1 MWNLVSKHGVSTVWA
16 LMALVGGLQLLV
28 SDLPDVFAL
37 QLFWDNGA
45 FGFLGMTLGAMKL
58 FAIVLRWARLHHVLD
73 LVGIFWFVYLGC
85 VLCTTIPPMW
95 FTAVLLL
102 VMGMMIAVRQTLVLA
117 RKRGN

>member
-1 MWNLVSKHGVSTVWA
+1 MWNLVSKHGISTVWA

-45 FGFLGMTLGAMKL
+45 FGFLGMALGAMKL

-102 VMGMMIAVRQTLVLA
+102 VMGTMIAVRQTLVLA
-117 RKRGN
+117 RKRGI

>member
-1 MWNLVSKHGVSTVWA
+1 MWKLVGKHGISTVWA
-16 LMALVGGLQLLV
+16 LMAFVGGMQLLV

-37 QLFWDNGA
+37 QLLWNNGA
-45 FGFLGMTLGAMKL
+45 FGFLGMLLGVLK
-58 FAIVLRWARLHHVLD
+58 FIAISLHRVKLHHVLD
-73 LVGIFWFVYLGC
+73 LLGIFWFVYLGC

-102 VMGMMIAVRQTLVLA
+102 VMGMMIALRQTLLLA

>member
-1 MWNLVSKHGVSTVWA
+1 MWYLVSKHGISTVWG
-16 LMALVGGLQLLV
+16 LMAFLGGMQLVV

-45 FGFLGMTLGAMKL
+45 FGFLGIVLGAMKL
-58 FAIVLRWARLHHVLD
+58 IAIVLKWAWLHHVLD

-117 RKRGN
+117 RKRGG

>member
-1 MWNLVSKHGVSTVWA
+1 MSKHGISTVWG
-16 LMALVGGLQLLV
+16 LMAFLGGMQLVV

-45 FGFLGMTLGAMKL
+45 FGFLGIVLGAMKL
-58 FAIVLRWARLHHVLD
+58 IAIVLKWAWLHHVLD

-117 RKRGN
+117 RKRGG